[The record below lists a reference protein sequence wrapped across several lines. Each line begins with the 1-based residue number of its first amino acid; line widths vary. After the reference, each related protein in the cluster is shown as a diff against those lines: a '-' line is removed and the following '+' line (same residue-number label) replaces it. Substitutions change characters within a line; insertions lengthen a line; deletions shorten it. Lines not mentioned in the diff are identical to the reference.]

1 MKYILILIF
10 YLNNG
15 EKVSVVRETCRPE
28 ILVEKGCAYDP
39 CVSEKNLPFQCDI
52 KSYKVVKIQINK
64 NYKGRPVSPL

>member
-39 CVSEKNLPFQCDI
+39 CVSEKKFTI
-52 KSYKVVKIQINK
+52 SM
-64 NYKGRPVSPL
+64 